1 MPDLCARQI
10 IICQGVRLGNAPK
23 IWGTSLGISQ
33 GNCRIDSQSA
43 IWYIPS
49 MLQQPEAIIVVIF
62 ALLALEAET
71 TTTIRW
77 YSSGAAFDDPA
88 TWLSGYLPRARDLIV
103 FPDYYPAVLPLPAK
117 VSAAGFVLP
126 RLGALLL
133 AEDASIELAAAAGT
147 AAGRAYLKAPKT
159 SKWFD
164 PGSWSVQPGS
174 ASASGSLASANSI
187 VPEVERVPCDDE
199 HVVISGNGGALSFDL
214 EHVQYLRLGQ
224 LILAGSSIS
233 RSYLQEL
240 LGRDLGQLLFH
251 NAQAVTVEY
260 YRGELCGCHKD
271 YERLVEPVCRNVEPE
286 CARPRC
292 VSPLRPF
299 GACCLVCGAMMHMPS
314 EHCTAEDRKR
324 LTTFIQDAIERQDL
338 ADELQLHVDYVG
350 SATLGNHLQAIIVD
364 RRGYNER
371 SVDFMRRLSAGRN
384 QSQWLARQ
392 SGLKLLYAGRPYNPH
407 VSFASV
413 MLILFCVLLVGVVSV
428 IMLAHFL
435 PEHPYLR
442 RIPQWIHDP
451 RRLRVHLQFPL
462 RRNLLFNRFDN
473 AAGGAGG
480 AVIGYDAESG
490 EVRDR
495 AFNNPM
501 FEQEPEPEQEQEPE
515 QAARP
520 QAVPE
525 ATVVP
530 SKVETGELD
539 SCSVEEQELTEI
551 NLESSGSESEAEAE
565 TKE

>member
-1 MPDLCARQI
+1 MACTTAALRCSAAISSRRASVGAWCPRPLARS
-10 IICQGVRLGNAPK
+10 C
-23 IWGTSLGISQ
+23 
-33 GNCRIDSQSA
+33 DFSA
-43 IWYIPS
+43 IGRC
-49 MLQQPEAIIVVIF
+49 MLQPEAIIVVLV

-71 TTTIRW
+71 TTTIKW
-77 YSSGAAFDDPA
+77 HSSGAAFTEPA
-88 TWLSGYLPRARDLIV
+88 TWLSGYVPRARDLIV
-103 FPDYYPAVLPLPAK
+103 FPDNYPAVMPLPAK
-117 VSAAGFVLP
+117 VYTAGFVLP

-133 AEDASIELAAAAGT
+133 AEDASIELAAGAGT
-147 AAGRAYLKAPKT
+147 GAGRAYLKAPKT

-164 PGSWSVQPGS
+164 PSSWSVQPGS
-174 ASASGSLASANSI
+174 AYASASASGSI

-324 LTTFIQDAIERQDL
+324 LTTFIRAAIEREHL

-364 RRGYNER
+364 RRGYSER
-371 SVDFMRRLSAGRN
+371 SVDFMRRLAAGRN

-392 SGLKLLYAGRPYNPH
+392 SGLKLLYAGRPYNPD
-407 VSFASV
+407 VSLASV

-451 RRLRVHLQFPL
+451 RRLRLHLQLRL

-473 AAGGAGG
+473 AAGGAGAG
-480 AVIGYDAESG
+480 VEHLAVIGYDAESG
-490 EVRDR
+490 EVRER

-501 FEQEPEPEQEQEPE
+501 FEQEPEPEQQLEQEPG

-525 ATVVP
+525 ATGVP
-530 SKVETGELD
+530 SKVETGVLD